1 MTGLALGYP
10 IQPPKQSPAT
20 LAAVEAVLVA
30 ELDDTEAVPSE
41 ALYRSPEREQG
52 QGLRYCDLA
61 EAQLARRWPDKYN
74 FDLFAPLA
82 EREQWRNKARGSG
95 P

>member
-1 MTGLALGYP
+1 MRHCCQKKSGKINVIDG
-10 IQPPKQSPAT
+10 
-20 LAAVEAVLVA
+20 LVA
-30 ELDDTEAVPSE
+30 ELDDTEAVPSA

-95 P
+95 R